1 MTIVDCWLLVVGCW
15 LLLVFFNGACCS
27 PFASSF
33 TFSMTHCLLPL
44 MAISALFNLA
54 HVQEEGEKEEAGKE
68 QQHQLLTTMGECDVV
83 LALQRQ
89 YYETFANARSSD
101 NMHHV
106 INQSATLRRIPV
118 VMVLEEKNSSASS
131 SSSLVTLERSF
142 VQMKTKGRRGISS
155 GGVGTVFPQVRLPP
169 LFPSLLHCELLTTT
183 LDYQPSSLT
192 LTLIHHP
199 CSPLPLL
206 PTPLQFV
213 HWPLSS
219 LSEFGY
225 LSGEEGWYS
234 SSDYLMQECGDAM
247 ARRLRLKEAM
257 QRGTWSILCVAAADI
272 VTPWLTTCTSHA
284 LFLLLFL
291 STTH

>member
-1 MTIVDCWLLVVGCW
+1 
-15 LLLVFFNGACCS
+15 
-27 PFASSF
+27 
-33 TFSMTHCLLPL
+33 
-44 MAISALFNLA
+44 
-54 HVQEEGEKEEAGKE
+54 
-68 QQHQLLTTMGECDVV
+68 MGECDVV

-118 VMVLEEKNSSASS
+118 VMVLEEKNSPASS

-155 GGVGTVFPQVRLPP
+155 GGVGTVFPQ
-169 LFPSLLHCELLTTT
+169 
-183 LDYQPSSLT
+183 
-192 LTLIHHP
+192 
-199 CSPLPLL
+199 
-206 PTPLQFV
+206 FV

-234 SSDYLMQECGDAM
+234 SSDYLMQECGGAM

-257 QRGTWSILCVAAADI
+257 QRGDWVVLSGCIPGSRELNVLSD
-272 VTPWLTTCTSHA
+272 WLTKMEVSFIGWSFQQQHPPPQQ
-284 LFLLLFL
+284 
-291 STTH
+291 

>member
-1 MTIVDCWLLVVGCW
+1 MVLVAHP
-15 LLLVFFNGACCS
+15 LLLLF
-27 PFASSF
+27 
-33 TFSMTHCLLPL
+33 FSMTHCLLPL

-118 VMVLEEKNSSASS
+118 VMVLEEKNSPVSS
-131 SSSLVTLERSF
+131 FSSLVTLERSF

-257 QRGTWSILCVAAADI
+257 QRGTWSILCVAVADI